1 MNIRGGPRHMEQ
13 QIRFCKTADGVR
25 IAYSTMGQGPA
36 IVHVPGWIS
45 HLQRFWE
52 HPAAQLFLEKAT
64 RYHTFITFD
73 KYGCGLSE
81 RSRTDFS
88 QESEVRVLEAVVD
101 HLKLKR
107 LALLGFSQGGAVAI
121 DYAVKHPRRVTHLI
135 LYGAFANGEAVSSDE
150 LKTALKKL
158 VLTAWGIGSKT
169 LADLFVPDAGE
180 GVARWG
186 ARLQREAATP
196 EMAVRLLDLSYAVN
210 VIDLL
215 PKVRVATLVMH
226 RRGDRAAPFRLGRE
240 MASLIPNARFV
251 PLDGNIH
258 FPFFGDADSILRAMA
273 EFLGDPVD
281 APQLRPS
288 QQGDVEERVGLDATA
303 KEARALIGGLE
314 EVALSRYRVVGKYT
328 RYDEAVRNTLKDA
341 RTRIAGGCLQ
351 PSRKRENHL
360 IWAAPGSGKTYFA
373 QQIAASLPSTIRY
386 HELNLA
392 KCSEQEFRAGLSGFD
407 CKEGPCLCLIDECDA
422 KPLDPWPYEILLPY
436 LDASVERGTPLVF
449 VLAGSGGANLIE
461 IKKRMAARPK
471 GPDLLS
477 RIPAGNEYEIV
488 PLSIGDRI
496 LLVLS
501 QFREVGKEFNRE
513 ISSVEKLGLYYV
525 ALNPRLANARQLR
538 EFAARALE
546 RVPPNDDRVKYDHLF
561 SAGDPENK
569 AFWLQAQPTAAGLVN
584 SFTML
589 KD

>member
-1 MNIRGGPRHMEQ
+1 MEQ
-13 QIRFCKTADGVR
+13 QIRFCKMADGVR

-36 IVHVPGWIS
+36 VVLVPGWIS
-45 HLQRFWE
+45 HLQLQWE
-52 HPAAQLFLEKAT
+52 PPAAQPFLEKAT
-64 RYHTFITFD
+64 RYHTFITYD
-73 KYGCGLSE
+73 RYGCGLSE
-81 RSRTDFS
+81 RNRTDFS

-107 LALLGFSQGGAVAI
+107 FALLGFSYGGSVAI
-121 DYAVKHPRRVTHLI
+121 TYAVKHPRRVTHLM
-135 LYGAFANGEAVSSDE
+135 LYGAHAQGEALSTYE
-150 LKTALKKL
+150 LKMAFKSLIR
-158 VLTAWGIGSKT
+158 TAWGIGSKT
-169 LADLFVPDAGE
+169 FADLFVPDAGE
-180 GVARWG
+180 GAAQWFS
-186 ARLQREAATP
+186 RLQREAATP
-196 EMAVRLLDLSYAVN
+196 EMAARLLDLSYGVN

-215 PKVRVATLVMH
+215 PRVRVPTLVMH
-226 RRGDRAAPFRLGRE
+226 RRGDRTAPFKLGRE
-240 MASLIPNARFV
+240 MASLIPKARFV

-258 FPFFGDADSILRAMA
+258 IFFFGDADSILRSMA

-281 APQLRPS
+281 AAQLRPS
-288 QQGDVEERVGLDATA
+288 QQPSAEEGTQTAVDAAAT
-303 KEARALIGGLE
+303 EARALIAGLD
-314 EVALSRYRVVGKYT
+314 EVALSRYHVVGSYT

-341 RTRIAGGCLQ
+341 RTRIAAGCLQ

-386 HELNLA
+386 QELNLA
-392 KCSEQEFRAGLSGFD
+392 KCSEQEFRVGLSEFD
-407 CKEGPCLCLIDECDA
+407 NCKDKPCLCLIDECDA
-422 KPLDPWPYEILLPY
+422 KPQEPWPYEILLPY

-449 VLAGSGGANLIE
+449 VLAGSGGANLGE
-461 IKKRMAARPK
+461 LKKRIAARPK

-477 RIPAGNEYEIV
+477 RIPAGNEYEIR
-488 PLSIGDRI
+488 PLNIGDRI
-496 LLVLS
+496 LVVLS

-538 EFAARALE
+538 EFAVRAIE

-569 AFWLQAQPTAAGLVN
+569 AFWVQAQPTAVGLVN
-584 SFTML
+584 SFAML

>member
-1 MNIRGGPRHMEQ
+1 MEQ

-25 IAYSTMGQGPA
+25 IAYSTIGQGPA
-36 IVHVPGWIS
+36 LVVVPGWIS
-45 HLQRFWE
+45 HLQLGWE
-52 HPAAQLFLEKAT
+52 PLAAQLFLEKAT

-81 RSRTDFS
+81 RNRTDFS
-88 QESEVRVLEAVVD
+88 PESELRVLEAVVD

-107 LALLGFSQGGAVAI
+107 FALWGFSQGGSVAI
-121 DYAVKHPRRVTHLI
+121 AYAVKHPRRVTHLM
-135 LYGAFANGEAVSSDE
+135 LYGAFANGEALSTDE
-150 LKTALKKL
+150 LKMALKAL
-158 VLTAWGIGSKT
+158 VRTAWGIGSKT

-180 GVARWG
+180 GAIRWFS
-186 ARLQREAATP
+186 RVQREAATP
-196 EMAVRLLDLSYAVN
+196 EMAIRLLDLSYAVN
-210 VIDLL
+210 VVDLL
-215 PKVRVATLVMH
+215 PRVRVPTLVMH
-226 RRGDRAAPFRLGRE
+226 RRGDRAAPFKFGRE
-240 MASLIPNARFV
+240 LASLIPKARFV

-258 FPFFGDADSILRAMA
+258 VFFFGDADSILRSMA

-281 APQLRPS
+281 AAQPRPS
-288 QQGDVEERVGLDATA
+288 QQPSAEERTKTA
-303 KEARALIGGLE
+303 VDTAAPEARALIAGLD
-314 EVALSRYRVVGKYT
+314 EVALSRYRIVGKYT

-341 RTRIAGGCLQ
+341 RARIAAGCLQ

-386 HELNLA
+386 QELNLA
-392 KCSEQEFRAGLSGFD
+392 KFSEEEFHAGLSAFD
-407 CKEGPCLCLIDECDA
+407 CKGGPCLCLIDECDA
-422 KPLDPWPYEILLPY
+422 KPQESWPCEILLPY

-449 VLAGSGGANLIE
+449 ILAGSGGANLAE
-461 IKKRMAARPK
+461 MKQRMAARPK

-477 RIPAGNEYEIV
+477 RIPSGNEYEIL
-488 PLSIGDRI
+488 PLNTGDRI
-496 LLVLS
+496 LVVLS

-538 EFAARALE
+538 EFAVRAIE

-569 AFWLQAQPTAAGLVN
+569 AFWLQAQPTAAGLAN
-584 SFTML
+584 SFAML

>member
-1 MNIRGGPRHMEQ
+1 MEQ

-25 IAYSTMGQGPA
+25 IAYSTLGQGPA

-81 RSRTDFS
+81 RNRTDFS

-107 LALLGFSQGGAVAI
+107 FALLGFSQGGAVGI

-135 LYGAFANGEAVSSDE
+135 LYGAFAKGEELSPDE
-150 LKTALKKL
+150 LKTVFKSL
-158 VLTAWGIGSKT
+158 VRTAWSIGSKIF
-169 LADLFVPDAGE
+169 ADQFIPDAGE
-180 GVARWG
+180 GDVQWLT
-186 ARLQREAATP
+186 RLQREAATP
-196 EMAVRLLDLSYAVN
+196 EMAIRLLDLSYGVN
-210 VIDLL
+210 LIDLL
-215 PKVRVATLVMH
+215 PRVRVPTLVMH
-226 RRGDRAAPFRLGRE
+226 RRGDRAAPFKLGRE

-258 FPFFGDADSILRAMA
+258 IPFFGDADAILRSVA

-281 APQLRPS
+281 AAQARPS
-288 QQGDVEERVGLDATA
+288 QQPGAEERIQTAVDAA
-303 KEARALIGGLE
+303 APEARALIAGLE

-341 RTRIAGGCLQ
+341 RTRIAAGCLQ

-373 QQIAASLPSTIRY
+373 QQIASSLPSTIRY

-392 KCSEQEFRAGLSGFD
+392 KYSEQEFRAGLSGFD
-407 CKEGPCLCLIDECDA
+407 CKEAPCLCLIDECDA
-422 KPLDPWPYEILLPY
+422 KPQEPWPYEILLPY
-436 LDASVERGTPLVF
+436 LDASVERGIPLVF
-449 VLAGSGGANLIE
+449 ILAGSGGANLAE

-477 RIPAGNEYEIV
+477 RIPTGNEYEIM
-488 PLSIGDRI
+488 PLSMGDRI
-496 LLVLS
+496 LVVLS

-525 ALNPRLANARQLR
+525 ALNPRLSNARQLR
-538 EFAARALE
+538 EFAARAIE

-584 SFTML
+584 TFALL

>member
-1 MNIRGGPRHMEQ
+1 MEQ
-13 QIRFCKTADGVR
+13 QIRFCKTVDGVR

-36 IVHVPGWIS
+36 LVVVPGYIS
-45 HLQRFWE
+45 HLQLQYKP
-52 HPAAQLFLEKAT
+52 PAAQPYLEKAT
-64 RYHTFITFD
+64 RYHSLIHYD

-81 RSRTDFS
+81 RNRTDFS
-88 QESEVRVLEAVVD
+88 PESELRVLEAVVD

-107 LALLGFSQGGAVAI
+107 FVLWGFSQGAAVAI

-135 LYGAFANGEAVSSDE
+135 LYGAYAQGEAITSDE
-150 LKTALKKL
+150 LKMTLKSL
-158 VLTAWGIGSKT
+158 VRTAWGVGSKVFT
-169 LADLFVPDAGE
+169 DLFVPGAGE
-180 GVARWG
+180 AAAEWFNH
-186 ARLQREAATP
+186 LQREAATP
-196 EMAVRLLDLSYAVN
+196 EMAARLLDLVYGVN

-215 PKVRVATLVMH
+215 PRVRVPTLVMH
-226 RRGDRAAPFRLGRE
+226 RRGDRSVPFKLGRE
-240 MASLIPNARFV
+240 LASLIPTARFF

-258 FPFFGDADSILRAMA
+258 IPFFGDSDSILRAIG
-273 EFLGDPVD
+273 EFLRDPVNEVQ
-281 APQLRPS
+281 PRPRQPAS
-288 QQGDVEERVGLDATA
+288 VEERAQTSANAAATGAGRLIAGLD
-303 KEARALIGGLE
+303 
-314 EVALSRYRVVGKYT
+314 EVVLSRYRVVGSYT
-328 RYDEAVRNTLKDA
+328 RYDEAVRNSLKDA
-341 RTRIAGGCLQ
+341 RTRIAAGCLQ

-373 QQIAASLPSTIRY
+373 QQIAASLPATIRY
-386 HELNLA
+386 QELNLA
-392 KCSEQEFRAGLSGFD
+392 KCSEQEFRAGLSAFD
-407 CKEGPCLCLIDECDA
+407 CKDGPCLCLIDECDA
-422 KPLDPWPYEILLPY
+422 KPQEPWPYEILLPY

-449 VLAGSGGANLIE
+449 VLAGSGGANLAE
-461 IKKRMAARPK
+461 MKQRMAVRPK

-477 RIPAGNEYEIV
+477 RIPAGNEYEIMS
-488 PLSIGDRI
+488 LSIGDRI
-496 LLVLS
+496 LVVLS

-538 EFAARALE
+538 EFAARAAE

-569 AFWLQAQPTAAGLVN
+569 AFWVQAQPTAAALVN

>member
-1 MNIRGGPRHMEQ
+1 MEQ

-25 IAYSTMGQGPA
+25 IAYSTLGQGPA

-81 RSRTDFS
+81 RNRTDFS

-107 LALLGFSQGGAVAI
+107 FALLGFSQGGAVAI

-135 LYGAFANGEAVSSDE
+135 LYGAFAKGEELSPDE
-150 LKTALKKL
+150 LKTVFKSL
-158 VLTAWGIGSKT
+158 VRTAWSIGSKIF
-169 LADLFVPDAGE
+169 ADQFIPDAGE
-180 GVARWG
+180 GDVQWLT
-186 ARLQREAATP
+186 RLQREAATP
-196 EMAVRLLDLSYAVN
+196 EMAIRLLDLSYGVN
-210 VIDLL
+210 LIDLL
-215 PKVRVATLVMH
+215 PRVRVPTLVMH
-226 RRGDRAAPFRLGRE
+226 RRGDRAAPFKLGRE

-258 FPFFGDADSILRAMA
+258 IPFFGDADAILRSVA

-281 APQLRPS
+281 AAQARPS
-288 QQGDVEERVGLDATA
+288 QQPGAEERIQTAVDAA
-303 KEARALIGGLE
+303 APEARALIAGLE

-341 RTRIAGGCLQ
+341 RTRIAAGCLQ

-373 QQIAASLPSTIRY
+373 QQIASSLPSTIRY

-392 KCSEQEFRAGLSGFD
+392 KYSEQEFRAGLSGFD
-407 CKEGPCLCLIDECDA
+407 CKEAPCLCLIDECDA
-422 KPLDPWPYEILLPY
+422 KPQEPWPYEILLPY
-436 LDASVERGTPLVF
+436 LDASVERGIPLVF
-449 VLAGSGGANLIE
+449 ILAGSGGANLAE

-477 RIPAGNEYEIV
+477 RIPTGNEYEIM
-488 PLSIGDRI
+488 PLSMGDRI
-496 LLVLS
+496 LVVLS

-525 ALNPRLANARQLR
+525 ALNPRLSNARQLR
-538 EFAARALE
+538 EFAARAIE

-584 SFTML
+584 TFALL